1 MKEAKFH
8 DNLKKLA
15 TCLNDKDLRKLSDKK
30 CEEKVIKLAKRL
42 FGDINFTYYNLNLI
56 YWLIKEHYLYENS
69 SFYDVDY
76 IRNNI
81 NLSKIIGYL
90 AKNGVDINVKSG
102 VGDTILHQTCWYRFD
117 STSFQHLFDVALEN
131 NFDINATDDSFNT
144 ILHRLLGD
152 IDKQAIDFLLANI
165 DTFVEH
171 GFDFYTMDERGLNS
185 FDLICQKFSSF
196 NSNYNKFNSTDY
208 YEPTRFIINKLFSL
222 NLKQLVDGLC
232 DDDQK
237 NKELLTSFSQIEYAT
252 SYIRLIFSN
261 YDFDTA
267 IPMIEKLLRIGV
279 STKDSIF
286 KDNDIIL
293 ELVDNLSFDEFYK
306 LTELTFKYENDKRN
320 CDGYKFLFY
329 AATNFS
335 QEETMKIYNLVLS
348 YGDSS
353 IITLTS
359 DLILN
364 NKYNES
370 IEVDKKLY
378 ENTLINGMCNLI
390 NNIFKEKLLFFETD
404 KKKLQDLLAVIYD
417 EELVLL
423 LVQNDDINIYGDVN
437 IYSLMNIV
445 ANKIYENRHNSIALN
460 NNPVTV
466 IEIFKAL
473 EQIIQLNVNKT
484 INKLLVKNNIK

>member
-8 DNLKKLA
+8 DNIKKLA

-42 FGDINFTYYNLNLI
+42 FGDINFTYHNFNLI
-56 YWLIKEHYLYENS
+56 YWLVKEHYLYENS
-69 SFYDVDY
+69 SMFEVDY
-76 IRNNI
+76 VRSNI

-117 STSFQHLFDVALEN
+117 STSFQHLFYVALEN
-131 NFDINATDDSFNT
+131 NFDINATNDSFYT
-144 ILHRLLGD
+144 ILSCLLGD
-152 IDKQAIDFLLANI
+152 VNKQVIDFLFANF

-171 GFDFYTMDERGLNS
+171 GFDFYARDERGLNS
-185 FDLICQKFSSF
+185 FNLVCQKFSSF

-252 SYIRLIFSN
+252 SYIRLIFQN

-267 IPMIEKLLRIGV
+267 IPMFEKLLRIGV

-286 KDNDIIL
+286 KYNDIIF

-306 LTELTFKYENDKRN
+306 LTELTFKYETDKRID
-320 CDGYKFLFY
+320 DGYEFLFY

-348 YGDSS
+348 YGDLS
-353 IITLTS
+353 IIALTL
-359 DLILN
+359 DLLFAD
-364 NKYNES
+364 KYHES
-370 IEVDKKLY
+370 IEVDKELY
-378 ENTLINGMCNLI
+378 ENTLINSMCNLI
-390 NNIFKEKLLFFETD
+390 HSIFKEKSLIFEVD
-404 KKKLQDLLAVIYD
+404 KKKIQDLLTIIYD
-417 EELVLL
+417 ESLALFL
-423 LVQNDDINIYGDVN
+423 AQNNDIDIYGEVN

-445 ANKIYENRHNSIALN
+445 ADKIYENRTNSVALN

-466 IEIFKAL
+466 IEFFKAL